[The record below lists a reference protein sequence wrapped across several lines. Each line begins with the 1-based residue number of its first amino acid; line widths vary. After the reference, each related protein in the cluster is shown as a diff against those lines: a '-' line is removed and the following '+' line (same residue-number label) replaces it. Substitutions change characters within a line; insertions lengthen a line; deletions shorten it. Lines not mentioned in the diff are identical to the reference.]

1 MAHGSFLNADL
12 DKFTPEENLERG
24 IRGRELMGVFFYHLY
39 RKLVREEDWTFD
51 KHKAQPGRESTLSA
65 KPEERPRVQI

>member
-1 MAHGSFLNADL
+1 MAHGSFVNADL

-39 RKLVREEDWTFD
+39 RKLVREEDWSFNKD
-51 KHKAQPGRESTLSA
+51 
-65 KPEERPRVQI
+65 RVAVKS

>member
-12 DKFTPEENLERG
+12 DKFTAEGNLERG

-39 RKLVREEDWTFD
+39 RKLVREEDRLFNKD
-51 KHKAQPGRESTLSA
+51 RAIAGRDVASSVKLKDNPPA
-65 KPEERPRVQI
+65 